1 MTEAEKLDA
10 ACVAYEQLCKLK
22 AKPTAIIFRR
32 YFACKPDEAEKLLKY
47 AESKS
52 LNPRRWCGRNLSPGQ
67 VGKFAENDAEMLFW
81 AFRYCL
87 GRRTYA
93 VSDFCDYATA
103 HITQFRTK
111 ELNLMVREITEYE
124 QRDAEDDT
132 EFKWLGDECDRRD
145 WLKFRECC
153 KSELRKRGKLQ

>member
-10 ACVAYEQLCKLK
+10 ACVVYEQLCKLK

-32 YFACKPDEAEKLLKY
+32 YFACKVDEAERLLKY
-47 AESKS
+47 AENKS
-52 LNPRRWCGRNLSPGQ
+52 MNPRRWSGRNLEAGQ
-67 VGKFAENDAEMLFW
+67 AGKFKESSSEMLFY

-93 VSDFCDYATA
+93 VGDFCDYAKA

-124 QRDAEDDT
+124 TRDAE
-132 EFKWLGDECDRRD
+132 ENCKIKWLGDECDRVD
-145 WLKFRECC
+145 WLKLREVI
-153 KSELRKRGKLQ
+153 KKELEKRYAN

>member
-32 YFACKPDEAEKLLKY
+32 YFACKAEEAEKLLKY

-52 LNPRRWCGRNLSPGQ
+52 MNPRRWSGRNLEPGQ
-67 VGKFAENDAEMLFW
+67 AGKFSESSSEMLFY

-93 VSDFCDYATA
+93 VGDFCDYAKA

-124 QRDAEDDT
+124 TRDAKEDSKI
-132 EFKWLGDECDRRD
+132 KWLGDECDRVC
-145 WLKFRECC
+145 WLNLREIS
-153 KSELRKRGKLQ
+153 KKELEKR

>member
-10 ACVAYEQLCKLK
+10 ACVVYEQLCKLK

-32 YFACKPDEAEKLLKY
+32 YFVCKPDEAERLLKY
-47 AESKS
+47 AETQSM
-52 LNPRRWCGRNLSPGQ
+52 NPRRWSGRNPVQ
-67 VGKFAENDAEMLFW
+67 DTAGKFSESDAEMIFY

-87 GRRTYA
+87 GRQTYA
-93 VSDFCDYATA
+93 VSDFCDYAKA

-124 QRDAEDDT
+124 TRDAKENCKI
-132 EFKWLGDECDRRD
+132 KWLGDECDRVC
-145 WLKFRECC
+145 WLNLREVI
-153 KSELRKRGKLQ
+153 KKELEKRYAD

>member
-22 AKPTAIIFRR
+22 AKPTTIIFRR
-32 YFACKPDEAEKLLKY
+32 YFACKPDEAERLLKY

-52 LNPRRWCGRNLSPGQ
+52 MNPRRWSGRNLEPGSA
-67 VGKFAENDAEMLFW
+67 GKFAENDAEMLFW

-93 VSDFCDYATA
+93 VSDFCDYAKA

-124 QRDAEDDT
+124 KRDAEEDDKI
-132 EFKWLGDECDRRD
+132 KWLGDECDRVC
-145 WLKFRECC
+145 WLDLC
-153 KSELRKRGKLQ
+153 KAIKKELEK

>member
-22 AKPTAIIFRR
+22 AKPSAIIFRR
-32 YFACKPDEAEKLLKY
+32 YFACKADEAERLLKY

-52 LNPRRWCGRNLSPGQ
+52 LNPRRWCGRNLLPGQ
-67 VGKFAENDAEMLFW
+67 VGKFSESDAEMLFW

-132 EFKWLGDECDRRD
+132 EFKWLGDECDRVD
-145 WLKFRECC
+145 WLKLREVI
-153 KSELRKRGKLQ
+153 KKELEKRNK

>member
-10 ACVAYEQLCKLK
+10 ACVTYEQLCRLK

-32 YFACKPDEAEKLLKY
+32 YFACKADEAERLLKY

-52 LNPRRWCGRNLSPGQ
+52 MNPRRWCGRNPTPGQ
-67 VGKFAENDAEMLFW
+67 VGKFAESDAEMLFW

-124 QRDAEDDT
+124 TRDAEEDS
-132 EFKWLGDECDRRD
+132 EIKRLGDECDRVD
-145 WLKFRECC
+145 WLKLREVM
-153 KSELRKRGKLQ
+153 KKELEKRYK